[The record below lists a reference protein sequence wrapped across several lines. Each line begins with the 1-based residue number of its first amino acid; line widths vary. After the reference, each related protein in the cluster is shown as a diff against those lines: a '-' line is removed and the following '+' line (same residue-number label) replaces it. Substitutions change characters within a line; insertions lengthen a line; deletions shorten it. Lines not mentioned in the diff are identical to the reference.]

1 MGFQQKLKL
10 VSVNTYPR
18 KIYMKKSNGLQQKL
32 KFVSTNK
39 KKKLPASVE
48 LLVYHPEMPP

>member
-18 KIYMKKSNGLQQKL
+18 KTYMKKSNGLQQTL

-39 KKKLPASVE
+39 KKNYLQV
-48 LLVYHPEMPP
+48 